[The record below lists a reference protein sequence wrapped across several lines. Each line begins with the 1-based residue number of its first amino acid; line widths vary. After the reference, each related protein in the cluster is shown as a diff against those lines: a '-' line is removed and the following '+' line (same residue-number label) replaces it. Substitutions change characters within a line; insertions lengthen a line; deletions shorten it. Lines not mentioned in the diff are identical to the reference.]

1 MFFPTIVSSFLT
13 PHALPRSLL
22 TLARSLTC
30 LLARLLAR
38 SLTCLL
44 ACLLSHALPQ
54 SLLADMY
61 ANATDEERRGL
72 REAAIKGEEKRR
84 AEREANASS

>member
-1 MFFPTIVSSFLT
+1 M
-13 PHALPRSLL
+13 
-22 TLARSLTC
+22 
-30 LLARLLAR
+30 
-38 SLTCLL
+38 
-44 ACLLSHALPQ
+44 LSHALPQ

>member
-1 MFFPTIVSSFLT
+1 MFFPTIVFSFLT
-13 PHALPRSLL
+13 PHALLRSLL
-22 TLARSLTC
+22 TLAR
-30 LLARLLAR
+30 LLAC

>member
-30 LLARLLAR
+30 
-38 SLTCLL
+38 SL